1 MVTQVEIARRVG
13 LDVSSV
19 NKILNKRQ
27 GPVFRKDTIRKVFKI
42 AKDLGY
48 DFGRLKY
55 AHRRRFPRRE
65 LSLGVELYV
74 YHKDGSLYDQGVATV
89 RDISLGGAKISDVA
103 LPTGSLPVTPFSV
116 GLRPMQKPVDDFEV
130 PGHIV
135 RLNSNGTTMFG
146 VQFGNLDPA
155 IEKKLRRI
163 SNG

>member
-27 GPVFRKDTIRKVFKI
+27 GPVFRKETIRKVFKY

-55 AHRRRFPRRE
+55 AHRRRFPRKE

-74 YHKDGSLYDQGVATV
+74 YHRDGSLYDQGVATV

-116 GLRPMQKPVDDFEV
+116 GLRPMEKPADDIEIQ
-130 PGHIV
+130 GHIV
-135 RLNSNGTTMFG
+135 RLNGNGSTTFG
-146 VQFGNLDPA
+146 VQFGALDGA
-155 IEKKLRRI
+155 VEKKLRRI